1 MNNPKIVKIS
11 LDYLILLIKALFF
24 NLTSDTVSLLIKIV
38 LTNQY
43 QWLILVFTPI
53 YDKVLRNKNNVDFYY
68 YLDIICFH
76 YNSFYKIVSNKNSYS
91 IIKCIKLLFF
101 SSPKVHFPILIF
113 RKGITLIYPSM
124 MKFSF

>member
-68 YLDIICFH
+68 YLNIICFH

-91 IIKCIKLLFF
+91 IIKHIKLLFF
-101 SSPKVHFPILIF
+101 SSPKVQLPILIF

-124 MKFSF
+124 MKFYF